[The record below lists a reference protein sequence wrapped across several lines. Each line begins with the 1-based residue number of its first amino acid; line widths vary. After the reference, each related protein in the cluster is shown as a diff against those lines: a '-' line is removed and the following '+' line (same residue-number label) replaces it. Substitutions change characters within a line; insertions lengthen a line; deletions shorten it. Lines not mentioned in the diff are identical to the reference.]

1 MKFEKPAPLPKS
13 HTQAH
18 TCESRCKFSVTVSV
32 PHLPPCSPPQWPCTH
47 PPNCKLP
54 VNSLLYKLP
63 SSWRL
68 TTAVSGRVTKTVA
81 YDLLVCGG
89 EAHAV
94 VLMEKLGVNLLKL
107 ILSFYH
113 ADLEDQT
120 QVSRLSSR
128 CLYLLSHLLH
138 GGGRSHMSLYWDM
151 SENILCEPRHFMI
164 PTLELV
170 LLVTK
175 TI

>member
-32 PHLPPCSPPQWPCTH
+32 PYLPPCSPPRWPCTH

-63 SSWRL
+63 SSWHL

-94 VLMEKLGVNLLKL
+94 VLMEKLGVNLPKL

-128 CLYLLSHLLH
+128 CLYLLSHLT
-138 GGGRSHMSLYWDM
+138 GSREM
-151 SENILCEPRHFMI
+151 F
-164 PTLELV
+164 LEWTHNNTV
-170 LLVTK
+170 
-175 TI
+175 